1 MKIPV
6 THPAL
11 AGHFPGSP
19 VVPGVVILDKVI
31 SELAELKGVRLEVK
45 TFPAIKF
52 LNPIGPDEE
61 FDISFT
67 EKDKGKITFSVFS
80 REKTFL
86 SGSLELK

>member
-1 MKIPV
+1 MKISG

-31 SELAELKGVRLEVK
+31 SKLAELKGVNVKVK

-67 EKDKGKITFSVFS
+67 EKDTGKITFSVFS
-80 REKTFL
+80 GDKIFL